1 VFLHRVASQHVTS
14 AARPGQ
20 VAMMVAQTLCKTLAS
35 LGQDILPLI
44 LLLGALGSALQRN
57 RRQGLITTLRRATRP
72 LRSMA

>member
-1 VFLHRVASQHVTS
+1 
-14 AARPGQ
+14 
-20 VAMMVAQTLCKTLAS
+20 MMVAQTLCKTLAS